1 MPINDP
7 TQEEF
12 YPRRLYT
19 HRAPR
24 TEADTQGDFCI
35 TNSAA
40 APAYRDWDP
49 ASGVDG
55 LVGQIREWHQPRG
68 AGSDA
73 QITEIAERMIDMAL
87 GHGYLEARDG
97 GYAKVAPS
105 PAAFE
110 IG

>member
-7 TQEEF
+7 TLQEF

-49 ASGVDG
+49 ATGVDG
-55 LVGQIREWHQPRG
+55 LVGQSLAVQGRMHRSPRSLSG
-68 AGSDA
+68 
-73 QITEIAERMIDMAL
+73 
-87 GHGYLEARDG
+87 
-97 GYAKVAPS
+97 
-105 PAAFE
+105 
-110 IG
+110 

>member
-49 ASGVDG
+49 SSGLEG
-55 LVGQIREWHQPRG
+55 LKAQIREWHQPRG

-73 QITEIAERMIDMAL
+73 QITEIADRMISMAVEH
-87 GHGYLEARDG
+87 GHLEAAEV
-97 GYAKVAPS
+97 GYEKTAPS
-105 PAAFE
+105 AATME
-110 IG
+110 VG